1 MKMKGRTAAGLLA
14 GAAILVA
21 VVLYAGAGAI
31 VRALEGLGLAGLLL
45 IVLAHLPIEALMG
58 LSWRLAAGASPPASR
73 GRFIWARLLR
83 DAAAE
88 TLPFSQIGGF
98 VLGVRALRSSGVDA
112 LKAVLS
118 MSVDLVI
125 ELCAK
130 LPYVLAGL
138 LALFALAPAS
148 DLLKP
153 MEIGLGVTLGAVAA
167 ALLIGRRAGATFETL
182 VRRAAARLPVLASL
196 RELHLKGDIEIVLRD
211 IVRPR
216 GRLWGA
222 LALHTLCW
230 FLGAAELWLVFALLG
245 RPVGALDALVIDSVV
260 AGLRTF
266 VFMVPAAAGVQEA
279 SYVLACAVFG
289 IPPAV
294 AVAASLARRARDLAL
309 GVATFG
315 IAFGAEGR
323 LRTLLKR
330 GSRTRASTDK
340 ARCAA
345 HGQPAAHSARSVEQ
359 DRRSGRHGALAGA
372 ACLNGAAETAAAA
385 GDPES
390 GS

>member
-1 MKMKGRTAAGLLA
+1 MKMRGRTVAGLLI
-14 GAAILVA
+14 GAAILVV

-58 LSWRLAAGASPPASR
+58 LSWRLAAGQAPPASR
-73 GRFIWARLLR
+73 GRFIWARLVR

-98 VLGVRALRSSGVDA
+98 VLGVRALRSSGVEA

-118 MSVDLVI
+118 MSVDLII
-125 ELCAK
+125 ELSAK

-138 LALFALAPAS
+138 LALFTLAPAS
-148 DLLKP
+148 QLLKP
-153 MEIGLGVTLGAVAA
+153 MQIGLGVTLGAVVA

-182 VRRAAARLPVLASL
+182 VRRASARWPVLASL
-196 RELHLKGDIEIVLRD
+196 RELHLKGDIEVALRD
-211 IVRPR
+211 ILRPR

-309 GVATFG
+309 GVTTFG

-323 LRTLLKR
+323 TGVARGLRALLKR
-330 GSRTRASTDK
+330 GSRTEARTD
-340 ARCAA
+340 
-345 HGQPAAHSARSVEQ
+345 
-359 DRRSGRHGALAGA
+359 
-372 ACLNGAAETAAAA
+372 
-385 GDPES
+385 
-390 GS
+390 